1 MKIGLI
7 GGGGFAKEVAEI
19 AELSGFEIAGYF
31 SDLPG
36 NAKWLYLGKLS
47 EAEKFKEK
55 MHFALCIGAVNGVG
69 LRKRREI
76 IHSLKEKNLI
86 FETLI
91 SPRAVISAGVQLGL
105 GVIVAHGVILSVDA
119 SIGDFC
125 ILNTGAVVG
134 HDAKVGFNS
143 ILAPLCFLGGSVE
156 IESDVLVGPNSSI
169 LELKKVGSK
178 SVIGAGAVVHRSIKP
193 NTTLMPIN
201 TKAIHIE
208 LDQ

>member
-31 SDLPG
+31 SDLPA
-36 NAKWLYLGKLS
+36 NTKWLYLGKLS

-55 MHFALCIGAVNGVG
+55 MHFAFCIGAVNGAS
-69 LRKRREI
+69 LRRRREI
-76 IHSLKEKNLI
+76 ILSLKEKNLS

-91 SPRAVISAGVQLGL
+91 SPKAVISAGVQLGV

-119 SIGDFC
+119 RIGDFC

-143 ILAPLCFLGGSVE
+143 ILAPLCFLGGNVE

-169 LELKKVGSK
+169 LELKKVGRN
-178 SVIGAGAVVHRSIKP
+178 SVIGCGAVVHRNTKP

-201 TKAIHIE
+201 TKVMHIE
-208 LDQ
+208 LEV